1 MIELTIQTPTY
12 MFAAVNLLLLAYFNR
27 FHALSSRI
35 RDLASKD
42 RPKQVRVLRK
52 RLGYIRG
59 MLISGLAGVAMA
71 LLDIVVLL
79 VGSSIYGVIL
89 FSLSVGLVLASMIFA
104 VLEIAMGV
112 KALDEELY
120 IHSEKQSTYH
130 D

>member
-59 MLISGLAGVAMA
+59 MLISGLAGVALA